1 MFQGFFQQKW
11 ASGNGYVDNIQGW
24 ANYIK
29 QGGRCGRDSRPTQQ
43 PEVIPISSDKEND
56 DDENSSDTS
65 TVIDTEAEGG
75 KNIAEEEERHQNWFG
90 GIGRGNGAFNALV
103 PPVLLQLPAHLR
115 MSAEDYELL
124 FLG

>member
-1 MFQGFFQQKW
+1 M
-11 ASGNGYVDNIQGW
+11 DNTSKDEPIISSEEGD
-24 ANYIK
+24 AAEILP
-29 QGGRCGRDSRPTQQ
+29 DPPQQ

-65 TVIDTEAEGG
+65 TFIDTEAEGG

-103 PPVLLQLPAHLR
+103 PPVLLQRPAHLR